1 MKKVLSVIIPVYN
14 MEKYIRQCLESL
26 MIKEVLDKIEQD
38 LLKKKELIKEYIK
51 VIRPYRLTKARLI
64 LEVESKQ
71 TNYCILFE
79 PRNSKRRC
87 WYIQSSLAQWQ
98 NGLLKTSTAPL
109 GNFFYIPMA
118 SLLLDEPDDLDA
130 IASFEDMKEICSVN
144 NYVIEY

>member
-1 MKKVLSVIIPVYN
+1 MIQLY
-14 MEKYIRQCLESL
+14 L
-26 MIKEVLDKIEQD
+26 MSKEADFTDEVLDKIEQD

-130 IASFEDMKEICSVN
+130 IASFEDMKEICSIN

>member
-98 NGLLKTSTAPL
+98 NGLLKTSTARL
-109 GNFFYIPMA
+109 GNFLYIPLA
-118 SLLLDEPDDLDA
+118 IILLDESDDFVS
-130 IASFEDMKEICSVN
+130 IACFEVM
-144 NYVIEY
+144 

>member
-1 MKKVLSVIIPVYN
+1 MHHRNPIRKRKKEIEY
-14 MEKYIRQCLESL
+14 KQSL
-26 MIKEVLDKIEQD
+26 GTFVVPKCTKV
-38 LLKKKELIKEYIK
+38 KELIKEYIK

-130 IASFEDMKEICSVN
+130 IASFEDMKEICSIN